1 VKEEALPRKPRTF
14 DEYKDEY
21 PHIKMERS
29 EEGILLMQLHNGE
42 GGEFEWSFDN
52 HHEVGFVWRDV
63 SADHDNKVII
73 LTGSADAF
81 LRREYLSVD
90 KVDREG
96 MDDPAKRAVEWID
109 AHQHGKRLEFD
120 LLEVEQ
126 PMIAALNGPC
136 TIHAE
141 IPLLCDIVLAA
152 EHTVI
157 GDHVHFNFGLVPGDG
172 VQVIFPL
179 LMGLNR
185 ARYFMLTGQEL
196 SAQECLD
203 LGLFNEVLPQADVLP
218 RAYELARY
226 ILTHKPMVVRLFR
239 PTLLQ
244 QVKRQMLDSVS
255 HGLMMEGM
263 AYAAQ
268 SPDSDIKVPRVFS
281 DPD

>member
-1 VKEEALPRKPRTF
+1 MNPIPFE
-14 DEYKDEY
+14 EYKDKF

-29 EEGILLMQLHNGE
+29 EDGILLMTLHNGE

-63 SADHDNKVII
+63 SADHENKVII
-73 LTGSADAF
+73 LTGSAAAF

-152 EHTVI
+152 EHTI
-157 GDHVHFNFGLVPGDG
+157 IADAVHHQFGFVPGDG
-172 VQVIFPL
+172 VQVVFPL

-185 ARYFMLTGQEL
+185 AR
-196 SAQECLD
+196 
-203 LGLFNEVLPQADVLP
+203 
-218 RAYELARY
+218 
-226 ILTHKPMVVRLFR
+226 
-239 PTLLQ
+239 
-244 QVKRQMLDSVS
+244 
-255 HGLMMEGM
+255 
-263 AYAAQ
+263 
-268 SPDSDIKVPRVFS
+268 
-281 DPD
+281 

>member
-1 VKEEALPRKPRTF
+1 LPRKPRTF
-14 DEYKDEY
+14 DQYKDDY
-21 PHIKMERS
+21 PHIHMERS
-29 EEGILLMQLHNGE
+29 EDGILLMQLNDGE

-52 HHEVGFVWRDV
+52 HHEVGFSWRDV
-63 SADHDNKVII
+63 GADPENKVII

-109 AHQHGKRLEFD
+109 AHGHGKRLEMD
-120 LLEVEQ
+120 LLEIEQ

-157 GDHVHFNFGLVPGDG
+157 GDHVHFDFGLVPGDG
-172 VQVIFPL
+172 VQAIFPL

-203 LGLFNEVLPQADVLP
+203 LGLFNEVLPKEDVLP
-218 RAYELARY
+218 RAYELARH
-226 ILTHKPMVVRLFR
+226 ILTKKPMVVRLFR

-244 QVKRQMLDSVS
+244 QVKKLMLENVS
-255 HGLMMEGM
+255 HGLMIEGL
-263 AYAAQ
+263 AYAAE

-281 DPD
+281 DAAS